1 MLALLAGVAV
11 PQAITTF
18 ERPRTLAAA
27 RYLASRMT
35 RARTEAV
42 MRSRTVAFRLSPD
55 GDTLLIEEFLDG
67 NRNGVRTAEIQSGV
81 DPPAA
86 PTMRLSDQFPRIRGD
101 LTGSVLLSFTPY
113 GTATSRTVTLRGA
126 DGSQYAVRVLGASG
140 RTRVLRYDAAAGDW
154 VDAL

>member
-1 MLALLAGVAV
+1 
-11 PQAITTF
+11 
-18 ERPRTLAAA
+18 
-27 RYLASRMT
+27 
-35 RARTEAV
+35 

-55 GDTLLIEEFLDG
+55 GDTLLVEEFVDG
-67 NRNGVRTAEIQSGV
+67 NRNGVRTAEILSGV

-86 PTMRLSDQFPRIRGD
+86 APMRLSDRFPRISGD
-101 LTGSVLLSFTPY
+101 LSGAVLMSFTPY

-140 RTRVLRYDAAAGDW
+140 RTRVLRYDTATGDW